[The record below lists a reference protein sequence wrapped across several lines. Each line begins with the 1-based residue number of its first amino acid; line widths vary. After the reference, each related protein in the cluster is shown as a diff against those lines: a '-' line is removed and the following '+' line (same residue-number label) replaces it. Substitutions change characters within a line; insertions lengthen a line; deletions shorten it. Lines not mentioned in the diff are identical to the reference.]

1 MKRLYLL
8 LLCGLFLLSG
18 TLAFAGG
25 QKAAAAEKV
34 KLTLW
39 DVQTTGVL
47 PGIIDQTGQ
56 EFMKA
61 NPGVGLEIVH
71 IQNDPFKTK
80 LKVAMGAGT
89 PPDIFH
95 NWGGGPL
102 KEYIDSGM
110 VATMDEIK
118 SDLLKTYMPA
128 SFDPVTFDGKT
139 YGSAYAGLTGVFFF
153 YRKDLFAQYGLTPP
167 KTQKEFLA
175 MGDTLKANGVI
186 PITLANK
193 TKWPGSFFYMYL
205 ADRYGG
211 ANMFLDALYR
221 KPGGSFEAPGYIQA
235 GQALQDLVKRGYFPP
250 GFNGMDEDTG
260 QARMLIY
267 SKKAGVHLMGNWF
280 IGQATTESPET
291 FQQLDLFPFPSV
303 EGGKGDP
310 TDLIGSPGQN
320 YYSISVTCKNK
331 AKALEFL
338 KSYIMSPSYV
348 QQLAGAGYVPPVKG
362 ASTYVTDPLMKKVAV
377 AFEGAGHVQLYYDQ
391 FLSPAMGELHK
402 DLVQA
407 LFGLS
412 MTPQEVGRRHE
423 QAVLD
428 ELKNK

>member
-1 MKRLYLL
+1 MKKLCVV
-8 LLCGLFLLSG
+8 LLCCLFLLSAG
-18 TLAFAGG
+18 LVFAGG
-25 QKAAAAEKV
+25 QKGATAEKV
-34 KLTLW
+34 KLVLW

-47 PGIIDQTGQ
+47 PGILDQTGQ
-56 EFMKA
+56 EYMTA
-61 NPGVGLEIVH
+61 NPGVELEIVH

-110 VATMDEIK
+110 VATIDEIK
-118 SDLLKTYMPA
+118 SDLLKTYIPA

-139 YGSAYAGLTGVFFF
+139 YGSAYSGLTGVFFF
-153 YRKDLFAQYGLTPP
+153 YRKDLFVQYGLAAP
-167 KTQKEFLA
+167 KTQSEFIS
-175 MGDTLKANGVI
+175 MGDKLKTSGVL

-211 ANMFLDALYR
+211 ADMFLNALYR
-221 KPGGSFEAPGYIQA
+221 KSGGSFEAQGYIQA
-235 GQALQDLVKRGYFPP
+235 GQALQDLVKRGFFPP

-260 QARMLIY
+260 QSRMLIF

-280 IGQATTESPET
+280 VGQATKESPET
-291 FQQLDLFPFPSV
+291 LAELDLFAFPSV
-303 EGGKGDP
+303 QGGKGDP
-310 TDLIGSPGQN
+310 TNLIGSPGQN

-338 KSYIMSPSYV
+338 KTNIMSQAFV
-348 QQLAGAGYVPPVKG
+348 EALAGAGYVPPVKG
-362 ASTYVTDPLMKKVAV
+362 ASTYTKDPIMKKVAL
-377 AFEGAGHVQLYYDQ
+377 AFEAAGHVQVYYDQ
-391 FLSPAMGELHK
+391 FLPPAMGELHK
-402 DLVQA
+402 DLVQS

-412 MTPQEVGRRHE
+412 LTPQEVARRHE
-423 QAVLD
+423 QAIV
-428 ELKNK
+428 EEMKK

>member
-1 MKRLYLL
+1 MKKLYVLLFCCLL
-8 LLCGLFLLSG
+8 LLSVSSV
-18 TLAFAGG
+18 FAGG
-25 QKAAAAEKV
+25 QKPTAEKA
-34 KLTLW
+34 KLVLW

-47 PGIIDQTGQ
+47 PGILDQTAAD
-56 EFMKA
+56 FMKA
-61 NPGVGLEIVH
+61 NPGIEVEMVH

-89 PPDIFH
+89 PPDIFQS
-95 NWGGGPL
+95 WGGGPL
-102 KEYIDSGM
+102 KEYIDSGT
-110 VATMDEIK
+110 VATIDEVK
-118 SDLLKTYMPA
+118 STLLKTFIPA

-139 YGSAYAGLTGVFFF
+139 YGVSYGGLTGVFFF
-153 YRKDLFAQYGLTPP
+153 YRKDVFAQYGLNPP
-167 KTQKEFLA
+167 KTQKEFIA
-175 MGDTLKANGVI
+175 MGDKLKANGVI

-211 ANMFLDALYR
+211 ADMFLDALYR

-235 GQALQDLVKRGYFPP
+235 GQALQDLVRRGFFPP

-260 QARMLIY
+260 QSRMLIF

-280 IGQATTESPET
+280 IGQAKSESPET
-291 FQQLDLFPFPSV
+291 FEQLDLFPFPSV

-320 YYSISVTCKNK
+320 YYCISAACQHK
-331 AKALEFL
+331 AEAMKFLTDAIGGKA
-338 KSYIMSPSYV
+338 YIDS
-348 QQLAGAGYVPPVKG
+348 LAGAGYVPPVKG
-362 ASTYVTDPLMKKVAV
+362 ASTMTTDPLMKKVAQ
-377 AFEGAGHVQLYYDQ
+377 AFEAAGHVQVYYDQ
-391 FLSPAMGELHK
+391 FLPPAMGELHK

-412 MTPQEVGRRHE
+412 MTPQEVARRHE
-423 QAVLD
+423 QAII
-428 ELKNK
+428 EETKK

>member
-1 MKRLYLL
+1 MKKLHVLLFCCLL
-8 LLCGLFLLSG
+8 LLS
-18 TLAFAGG
+18 AASVFAGG
-25 QKAAAAEKV
+25 QKPAAETG
-34 KLTLW
+34 KLVVW

-47 PGIIDQTGQ
+47 PGILDKTAE

-61 NPGVGLEIVH
+61 NPGIELEMVH

-110 VATMDEIK
+110 VDTIDEIK
-118 SDLLKTYMPA
+118 SDLLKTYIPA

-153 YRKDLFAQYGLTPP
+153 YRKDVFAQYGLTAPS
-167 KTQKEFLA
+167 TQKEFIA
-175 MGDTLKANGVI
+175 MGDKLKANGVI

-211 ANMFLDALYR
+211 ADMFLDALYR

-235 GQALQDLVKRGYFPP
+235 GQALQDLVKRGFFPP

-260 QARMLIY
+260 QSRMLIF

-280 IGQATTESPET
+280 IGQATAESPET
-291 FQQLDLFPFPSV
+291 LEQLDLFPFPSV

-310 TDLIGSPGQN
+310 TNLIGSPGQN
-320 YYSISVTCKNK
+320 YYSISATCSNK

-338 KSYIMSPSYV
+338 KNHIMSKSFV
-348 QQLAGAGYVPPVKG
+348 DSLAGAGYVPPVKG
-362 ASTYVTDPLMKKVAV
+362 ASTYTTDPLMKKVAL
-377 AFEGAGHVQLYYDQ
+377 AFEAAGHVQVYYDQ
-391 FLSPAMGELHK
+391 FLPPAMGELHK
-402 DLVQA
+402 DLVQS

-412 MTPQEVGRRHE
+412 ITPQEVARRHE
-423 QAVLD
+423 QAII
-428 ELKNK
+428 EEMKK

>member
-1 MKRLYLL
+1 MKKLYVL
-8 LLCGLFLLSG
+8 LLCCLFLLS
-18 TLAFAGG
+18 AASVFAGG
-25 QKAAAAEKV
+25 QKPAAETG
-34 KLTLW
+34 KLVLW
-39 DVQTTGVL
+39 DVETTGVL
-47 PGIIDQTGQ
+47 PGILDQTADD
-56 EFMKA
+56 FMKA
-61 NPGVGLEIVH
+61 NPGIELEMVH

-110 VATMDEIK
+110 VDTIDEIK
-118 SDLLKTYMPA
+118 SDLLKTYIPA

-139 YGSAYAGLTGVFFF
+139 YGAAFAGLTGVFFF
-153 YRKDLFAQYGLTPP
+153 YRKDVFAQYGLTAP
-167 KTQKEFLA
+167 KTQKDFIA
-175 MGDTLKANGVI
+175 MGDKLKGNGVM

-211 ANMFLDALYR
+211 ADMFLDALYR

-235 GQALQDLVKRGYFPP
+235 GQALQDLVKRGFFPP

-260 QARMLIY
+260 QSRMLIF

-280 IGQATTESPET
+280 VGQATAESPET
-291 FQQLDLFPFPSV
+291 LAQLDLFPFPSV

-310 TDLIGSPGQN
+310 TNLIGSPGQN

-338 KSYIMSPSYV
+338 KSYIMSKSFV
-348 QQLAGAGYVPPVKG
+348 ESLAGAGYVPPVKG
-362 ASTYVTDPLMKKVAV
+362 ASTYTKDPLMKKVAL
-377 AFEGAGHVQLYYDQ
+377 AFEAAGHVQVYYDQ
-391 FLSPAMGELHK
+391 FLPPAMGELHK
-402 DLVQA
+402 DLVQS

-412 MTPQEVGRRHE
+412 ITPQEVASRHE
-423 QAVLD
+423 QAII
-428 ELKNK
+428 EETKK

>member
-1 MKRLYLL
+1 MKKLYVLLFCCLL
-8 LLCGLFLLSG
+8 LVSV
-18 TLAFAGG
+18 APVFAGG
-25 QKAAAAEKV
+25 QKPAAETG
-34 KLTLW
+34 KLVLW

-47 PGIIDQTGQ
+47 PGILDQTAQ

-61 NPGVGLEIVH
+61 NPGIELEMVH

-110 VATMDEIK
+110 VDTIDEIK
-118 SDLLKTYMPA
+118 SDLLKTYIPA

-139 YGSAYAGLTGVFFF
+139 YGAAYSGLTGVFFF
-153 YRKDLFAQYGLTPP
+153 FRKDVFAQYGLTAP
-167 KTQKEFLA
+167 KTQKDFIA
-175 MGDTLKANGVI
+175 MGDKLKANGVI

-211 ANMFLDALYR
+211 ADMFLDALYR

-235 GQALQDLVKRGYFPP
+235 GQALQDLVRRGFFPP

-260 QARMLIY
+260 QSRMLIF

-280 IGQATTESPET
+280 IGQATAESPET
-291 FQQLDLFPFPSV
+291 FAQLDLFPFPSV

-338 KSYIMSPSYV
+338 KNYIMSKSFV
-348 QQLAGAGYVPPVKG
+348 DSLAGAGYVPPVKG
-362 ASTYVTDPLMKKVAV
+362 ASTYTKDPLMKKVAL
-377 AFEGAGHVQLYYDQ
+377 AFEAAGHVQVYYDQ
-391 FLSPAMGELHK
+391 FLPPAMGELHK
-402 DLVQA
+402 DLVQS

-412 MTPQEVGRRHE
+412 MTPQEVARRHE
-423 QAVLD
+423 QAII
-428 ELKNK
+428 EEMKK

>member
-1 MKRLYLL
+1 MKKSLLL
-8 LLCGLFLLSG
+8 LLCCLFLLSAM
-18 TLAFAGG
+18 LVFATA
-25 QKAAAAEKV
+25 QKEAEVEKG
-34 KLTLW
+34 KLVLW

-47 PGIIDQTGQ
+47 PPIIDQLGQ
-56 EFMKA
+56 DYMKA
-61 NPGVGLEIVH
+61 NPGMELEIVH

-110 VATMDEIK
+110 VATIDEIK
-118 SDLLKTYMPA
+118 ADLLKTYIPA

-139 YGSAYAGLTGVFFF
+139 YGAAYTGLTGVFFF
-153 YRKDLFAQYGLTPP
+153 YRKDLFAEYGLAPP

-175 MGDTLKANGVI
+175 MGDTLKASGVV
-186 PITLANK
+186 PITVANK

-211 ANMFLDALYR
+211 SNMFLDALYR
-221 KPGGSFEAPGYIQA
+221 KPGGSFESQGYIQA
-235 GQALQDLVKRGYFPP
+235 GKALQDLVKRGFFPA

-260 QARMLIY
+260 QSRMLIY

-280 IGQATTESPET
+280 IGQATKESEET
-291 FQQLDLFPFPSV
+291 IAQLDLFNFPTV

-320 YYSISVTCKNK
+320 YYSIAVTCKNK
-331 AKALEFL
+331 PMALKWL
-338 KSYIMSPSYV
+338 KDFVMSPSYI
-348 QQLAGAGYVPPVKG
+348 QSLAKSGYVPPVKN
-362 ASTYVTDPLMKKVAV
+362 ASTYVQDPIMKKVAL
-377 AFEGAGHVQLYYDQ
+377 AFEAAGHVQVYYDQ
-391 FLSPAMGELHK
+391 FLPPAMGELHK

-412 MTPQEVGRRHE
+412 ITPEEAARRHE
-423 QAVLD
+423 QAII
-428 ELKNK
+428 EETKK

>member
-1 MKRLYLL
+1 VKKLGLL
-8 LLCGLFLLSG
+8 TLCLLVLSAA
-18 TLAFAGG
+18 LVFAGG
-25 QKAAAAEKV
+25 TKEGAAGKV
-34 KLTLW
+34 KLVMW

-47 PGIIDQTGQ
+47 PEIIDQTVKDY
-56 EFMKA
+56 MAA
-61 NPGVGLEIVH
+61 NPNVDLEVVH

-95 NWGGGPL
+95 SWGGGPL

-110 VATMDEIK
+110 VATIDDIK
-118 SDLLKTYMPA
+118 DKLLKTYIPS

-139 YGSAYAGLTGVFFF
+139 YGSAYSGLTGVFFF
-153 YRKDLFAQYGLTPP
+153 YRKDLFAQYGLQPP

-175 MGDTLKANGVI
+175 MGDTLKANGII

-211 ANMFLDALYR
+211 ADMFLDALYR
-221 KPGGSFEAPGYIQA
+221 KAGGSFEAPGYIKA
-235 GQALQDLVKRGYFPP
+235 GQALQDLVKRGFFPD

-260 QARMLIY
+260 QSRMLIY

-280 IGQATTESPET
+280 VGQAEAESPET
-291 FQQLDLFPFPSV
+291 RAQLDLFPFPAV

-320 YYSISVTCKNK
+320 YYCIAITCKNK
-331 AKALEFL
+331 PEAEKYLTDFIMS
-338 KSYIMSPSYV
+338 KSYIES
-348 QQLAGAGYVPPVKG
+348 LAGAGYVPPVKN
-362 ASTYVTDPLMKKVAV
+362 ASSYVDVPIMKKVAQ
-377 AFEGAGHVQLYYDQ
+377 AFEKAGHVQVYYDQ
-391 FLSPAMGELHK
+391 FLPPAMGELHK

-407 LFGLS
+407 LMGLQI
-412 MTPQEVGRRHE
+412 TPEEMARRQE
-423 QAVLD
+423 QAII
-428 ELKNK
+428 EETSK

>member
-1 MKRLYLL
+1 MKKSCLV
-8 LLCGLFLLSG
+8 LLCCVFLLSAA
-18 TLAFAGG
+18 LVFAGG
-25 QKAAAAEKV
+25 QKETMAQKG
-34 KLTLW
+34 KLVMW

-61 NPGVGLEIVH
+61 NPGIELEIVH

-110 VATMDEIK
+110 VATIDEIK
-118 SDLLKTYMPA
+118 ADLLKTYIPA

-153 YRKDLFAQYGLTPP
+153 YRKDLLAQYGLTPP

-175 MGDTLKANGVI
+175 MGETLKANGVV

-193 TKWPGSFFYMYL
+193 TKWTGSFFYMYL

-221 KPGGSFEAPGYIQA
+221 KPGGSFEAPGYIKA
-235 GQALQDLVKRGYFPP
+235 GQALQDLVKRDFFPP

-280 IGQATTESPET
+280 VGQATKESPET
-291 FQQLDLFPFPSV
+291 LAQLDLFPFPSV

-310 TDLIGSPGQN
+310 TSLIGSPGQN
-320 YYSISVTCKNK
+320 YYSISVACKNK

-338 KSYIMSPSYV
+338 KSNIMSQAYV
-348 QQLAGAGYVPPVKG
+348 EALAAAGYVPPVKG
-362 ASTYVTDPLMKKVAV
+362 ASTYTKDPIMKKVAL
-377 AFEGAGHVQLYYDQ
+377 AFEAAGHVQVYYDQ
-391 FLSPAMGELHK
+391 FLPPAMGELHK

-412 MTPQEVGRRHE
+412 ITPEEAARKHE
-423 QAVLD
+423 QAII
-428 ELKNK
+428 EETKK

>member
-1 MKRLYLL
+1 MKKLYVLLLCCLL
-8 LLCGLFLLSG
+8 LLS
-18 TLAFAGG
+18 AASVFAGG
-25 QKAAAAEKV
+25 QKPTTEKG
-34 KLTLW
+34 KLVVW

-47 PGIIDQTGQ
+47 PGILDQTAE

-61 NPGVGLEIVH
+61 NPGIELEMVH

-110 VATMDEIK
+110 VDTIDEIK
-118 SDLLKTYMPA
+118 GDLLKTYIPA

-139 YGSAYAGLTGVFFF
+139 YGAAYSGLTGVFFF
-153 YRKDLFAQYGLTPP
+153 HRKDVFAQYGLTAP
-167 KTQKEFLA
+167 KTQKEFIA
-175 MGDTLKANGVI
+175 MGDKLKSNGVI

-211 ANMFLDALYR
+211 ADMFLDALYR

-235 GQALQDLVKRGYFPP
+235 GQALQDLVKRGFFPP

-260 QARMLIY
+260 QSRMLIF

-280 IGQATTESPET
+280 IGQATAESPET
-291 FQQLDLFPFPSV
+291 LEQLDLFPFPSV

-310 TDLIGSPGQN
+310 SNLIGSPGQN
-320 YYSISVTCKNK
+320 YYSISKTCSNK

-338 KSYIMSPSYV
+338 KNHIMSKSFV
-348 QQLAGAGYVPPVKG
+348 DSLAGAGYVPPVKG
-362 ASTYVTDPLMKKVAV
+362 ASTYTTDPLMKKVALS
-377 AFEGAGHVQLYYDQ
+377 FEAAGHVQVYYDQ
-391 FLSPAMGELHK
+391 FLPPAMGELHK

-412 MTPQEVGRRHE
+412 MTPQEVARRHE
-423 QAVLD
+423 QAII
-428 ELKNK
+428 EEMKK